1 MPYYEV
7 AEINELERICRDSFA
22 TDLAIKNILISNL
35 STGRGSRTTV
45 FEADRHALYALCVGS
60 QPLVLADIVRIITS
74 TGIEAEDYV
83 PPAGDRD
90 YFKAFGRQ
98 AFLDMYPGRKAASDQ
113 EMEFYQTLAPY
124 SPALVRIA
132 KVRGEI
138 REYAPS
144 MREWQLAKAFSYAK
158 VRVQ

>member
-22 TDLAIKNILISNL
+22 TNLTIENILISNL
-35 STGRGSRTTV
+35 STSRGSRTTI
-45 FEADRHALYALCVGS
+45 FEADRHELYALCVGS
-60 QPLVLADIVRIITS
+60 QPLVLADVTRIMMS
-74 TGIEAEDYV
+74 MGIEAEDYL
-83 PPAGDRD
+83 PPAGDKD

-98 AFLDMYPGRKAASDQ
+98 AFLDIYPGRKAATDQ
-113 EMEFYQTLAPY
+113 ETTFYQTLAPY

-144 MREWQLAKAFSYAK
+144 MREWQSAKTFSYAR